1 MQLKQYY
8 IKPDLC
14 TGCQACLAVCP
25 SGAIQ
30 ATGSGIPEIRMVQCK
45 RCGLCKRKCKSK
57 AIAYRVR
64 LQF

>member
-14 TGCQACLAVCP
+14 AGCQACLAVCP
-25 SGAIQ
+25 AGAIQ
-30 ATGSGIPEIRMVQCK
+30 VTESGIPQIRTVLCN
-45 RCGLCKRKCKSK
+45 RCGACKRKCKHK